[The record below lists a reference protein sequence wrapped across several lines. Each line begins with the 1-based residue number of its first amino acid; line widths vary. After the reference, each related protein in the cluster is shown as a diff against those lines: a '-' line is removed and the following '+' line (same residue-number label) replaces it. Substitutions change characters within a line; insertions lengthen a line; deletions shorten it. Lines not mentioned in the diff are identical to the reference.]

1 MIAVDFPEENI
12 TFTKPADMT
21 DEECGSLPAYSDGTQ
36 VVSCWELTPEDLQRI
51 NETCRIWLG
60 VCMPIPPP
68 VWLTTEN
75 PFKT

>member
-1 MIAVDFPEENI
+1 MIAVDFLEKNI
-12 TFTKPADMT
+12 TFTRPADMT

-36 VVSCWELTPEDLQRI
+36 VISCWKLTPEDLNRV
-51 NETCRIWLG
+51 NETGHIWLG

-68 VWLTTEN
+68 VWMSTET